1 MRTFAQYV
9 IASLAVIGILAAM
22 SIVGAIEG
30 GF

>member
-1 MRTFAQYV
+1 MKTFAQFV
-9 IASLAVIGILAAM
+9 IASLAVGVIIAAM